1 MTNEIW
7 IKGILSAISKK
18 KVKFPF
24 ANPDSIDGLSTNS
37 TVAQLRIGQKQ
48 ETKRNH
54 PQLIEARKRRWRK
67 CKLVKNFKIKTQR
80 TLSSQSCIDKEL
92 YNGTWHHWATKRA
105 ETATTHIDLQRY
117 WTQNTYCC
125 QSNFTLYQ
133 GRFIACPSCRFEIKR
148 HMNDSRAIAIHT
160 DMTKDPVQ
168 WQFSELFVTL
178 DYKSR
183 ERNASACNSSL
194 L

>member
-1 MTNEIW
+1 LG
-7 IKGILSAISKK
+7 KS
-18 KVKFPF
+18 
-24 ANPDSIDGLSTNS
+24 
-37 TVAQLRIGQKQ
+37 QKQ
-48 ETKRNH
+48 KSHSQR
-54 PQLIEARKRRWRK
+54 IEAIKRRCRK
-67 CKLVKNFKIKTQR
+67 YKLIKYSKIETQR
-80 TLSSQSCIDKEL
+80 TLSSQFCIDKEL

-117 WTQNTYCC
+117 WTQNTYCF

-168 WQFSELFVTL
+168 
-178 DYKSR
+178 
-183 ERNASACNSSL
+183 
-194 L
+194 